1 VRKIFAI
8 GIGTGN
14 PEHLTVQAI
23 QALRRVDVVLLVD
36 KGSERADLNQI
47 RREICERYID
57 NRAHRYVELSDTTR
71 DPEAASYAQGVEQ
84 WHERRL
90 VAYERAI
97 AEELAEDACAA
108 ILVWG
113 DPSLYDSTLRLLE
126 LMTRRAH
133 IAFEY
138 ELIPG
143 ISSPQ
148 VLAARHKIALNRVAG
163 AVHITT
169 GRRLAAGLP
178 AEADD
183 VVVMLDGA
191 CAFRNLTEPDLEIYW
206 GAYLGTEHELLIAG
220 PLQSCKDEIE
230 RVRSAARAEHG
241 WIMDTYL
248 LRRNRPR

>member
-1 VRKIFAI
+1 MRKIFAI
-8 GIGTGN
+8 GMGTGN
-14 PEHLTVQAI
+14 PDHLTVQAI
-23 QALRRVDVVLLVD
+23 GALRQVDVVFLVD
-36 KGSERADLNQI
+36 KGSERADLSQI

-57 NRAHRYVELSDTTR
+57 NRAYRFVEIEDTPR
-71 DPEAASYAQGVEQ
+71 DPKAASYVQGVER

-90 VAYERAI
+90 LDYERAI
-97 AEELAEDACAA
+97 GEELAQDACAA

-126 LMTRRAH
+126 LMTRRARV
-133 IAFEY
+133 AFEV
-138 ELIPG
+138 EVIPG

-148 VLAARHKIALNRVAG
+148 VLAARHKIALHRVAG

-178 AEADD
+178 ADAED
-183 VVVMLDGA
+183 VVVMLDGE

-220 PLQSCKDEIE
+220 PLASKKAEIE
-230 RVRSAARAEHG
+230 RVRSAARAQHG

-248 LRRNRPR
+248 LRRNRAR

>member
-1 VRKIFAI
+1 M
-8 GIGTGN
+8 GTGN
-14 PEHLTVQAI
+14 PDHLTVQAI
-23 QALRRVDVVLLVD
+23 GALRRVDVVLLVD
-36 KGSERADLNQI
+36 KGSERADLSRI

-57 NRAHRYVELSDTTR
+57 NPAYRFVELKDTPR
-71 DPEAASYAQGVEQ
+71 DPQATYVQGVEQ

-90 VAYERAI
+90 LEYERVI
-97 AEELAEDACAA
+97 GEELPEDACAA

-126 LMTRRAH
+126 LMTRRARV
-133 IAFEY
+133 AFEV
-138 ELIPG
+138 EVIPG

-148 VLAARHKIALNRVAG
+148 VLAARHKIALHRVAG

-178 AEADD
+178 ADAED
-183 VVVMLDGA
+183 VVVMLDGE

-220 PLQSCKDEIE
+220 PLASKKAEIE
-230 RVRSAARAEHG
+230 RVRSAARAQHG

-248 LRRNRPR
+248 LRRNRAR